1 MASLLPPELISSVLD
16 QLIKSSPGHQPIY
29 HPSHP
34 VTKTLQALSLTS
46 KAIYPIAIKYLYRH
60 CLYLNDCISY
70 ACFRRTL
77 GLDLGFNHP
86 QSLAHGQSAR
96 SATWDEEEI
105 PKCITSIFI
114 SPMGLPSTPMGTPT
128 CETER
133 TPYTP
138 LVRLKHIVSLFRT
151 IGPTLKRLV
160 LDMQPIYSPHSE
172 AQDSVSRGSTHVFVS
187 MPKLEELVASY
198 DALDHFHVA
207 PPNLKRLAITVDNMH
222 KAAMRFIFAASALEM
237 LIVLRPKEFS
247 AADIDKL
254 FAAYKGQSLD
264 IVFVDVNAN
273 HGTPPDTRD
282 WTDEDSVRIWEADVP
297 TSFYGD
303 EDELILC
310 DDSIWRGAVEGTLW
324 SLEGKRR
331 MASWNEV
338 QRRLAGPVHQVVG

>member
-1 MASLLPPELISSVLD
+1 MALLLPPELILSVLD
-16 QLIKSSPGHQPIY
+16 QLIESSPGLQPIY

-46 KAIYPIAIKYLYRH
+46 KAIYPIALKYLYRH

-133 TPYTP
+133 TPHTP

-172 AQDSVSRGSTHVFVS
+172 AQDNISCGSMHVFVS

-207 PPNLKRLAITVDNMH
+207 PPNLKRFAITVDNMH

-237 LIVLRPKEFS
+237 LIVLRPKELS

-273 HGTPPDTRD
+273 HRTPPGTRD
-282 WTDEDSVRIWEADVP
+282 WTDEDAVRIWEVDVP

-303 EDELILC
+303 EDELVLC
-310 DDSIWRGAVEGTLW
+310 DDWIWRGAVEGTLW

-331 MASWNEV
+331 MASWMEV
-338 QRRLAGPVHQVVG
+338 QRRLAGPVHQVVD